1 MQVPKA
7 TATTTAMPLAS
18 LSKHVTSAQPPSQ
31 AQHVISHALSCGS
44 LVDAKPA
51 TLNPV
56 EENTDMPKVGN
67 KHYAYTKAGMA
78 KAKKAAKK
86 SGKKLV
92 KKRKR

>member
-1 MQVPKA
+1 MEVWWTQNQ
-7 TATTTAMPLAS
+7 
-18 LSKHVTSAQPPSQ
+18 QPQIPQ
-31 AQHVISHALSCGS
+31 RKIL
-44 LVDAKPA
+44 
-51 TLNPV
+51 
-56 EENTDMPKVGN
+56 MPKVGN

>member
-1 MQVPKA
+1 M
-7 TATTTAMPLAS
+7 
-18 LSKHVTSAQPPSQ
+18 
-31 AQHVISHALSCGS
+31 
-44 LVDAKPA
+44 DAKPA
-51 TLNPV
+51 TPNPA